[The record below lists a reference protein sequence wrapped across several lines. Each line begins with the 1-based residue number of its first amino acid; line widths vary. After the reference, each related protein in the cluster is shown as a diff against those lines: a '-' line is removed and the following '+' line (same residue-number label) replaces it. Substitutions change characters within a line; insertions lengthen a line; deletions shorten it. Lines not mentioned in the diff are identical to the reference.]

1 MRQLFLVR
9 HASPQIHPDVPAR
22 EWQLSERGIEE
33 AQALAKLASS
43 WELAAIYSSS
53 EPKAQSTALIIADA
67 LGLFVRVVD
76 GFDEVRMP
84 AWIGNADAFNEAVRA
99 LLEDGTDAP
108 RSAEAPR
115 GAESAKQAAARFTDG
130 VELVAQG
137 EFPAAIVSHGRV
149 LTSWLAQ
156 AIGLEDPYETWHTMP
171 MPGWAC
177 IDLDAP
183 GLGFITPFV

>member
-1 MRQLFLVR
+1 MRQLFLIR
-9 HASPQIHPDVPAR
+9 HASPQIQPDVPAR

-33 AQALAKLASS
+33 AQALAKVAPS
-43 WELAAIYSSS
+43 WEVRAVCTSS
-53 EPKAQSTALIIADA
+53 EPKAQSTGLIIADA

-76 GFDEVRMP
+76 GFGELRMP
-84 AWIGNADAFNEAVRA
+84 AWIGNADEFNEAVRA
-99 LLEDGTDAP
+99 IIEDG
-108 RSAEAPR
+108 AEAPR
-115 GAESAKQAAARFTDG
+115 GAESAAQAAARFADG

-156 AIGLEDPYETWHTMP
+156 AIGLEDPFETWRTMP

-183 GLGFITPFV
+183 GLGFITPFG

>member
-1 MRQLFLVR
+1 MRQLFLIR
-9 HASPQIHPDVPAR
+9 HASPQIQPGVPSR

-33 AQALAKLASS
+33 AHALAKLAPT
-43 WELAAIYSSS
+43 WELEAIYTSS
-53 EPKAQSTALIIADA
+53 EPKAQTTGLIIADA

-76 GFDEVRMP
+76 GFDELRMP

-99 LLEDGTDAP
+99 LLEEATDAQRADDP
-108 RSAEAPR
+108 VR
-115 GAESAKQAAARFTDG
+115 GAEPAKQAAARFADG

-149 LTSWLAQ
+149 LTAWLTQ
-156 AIGLEDPYETWHTMP
+156 AIGLEDPFETWRTMP

-183 GLGFITPFV
+183 GLGFITPFS